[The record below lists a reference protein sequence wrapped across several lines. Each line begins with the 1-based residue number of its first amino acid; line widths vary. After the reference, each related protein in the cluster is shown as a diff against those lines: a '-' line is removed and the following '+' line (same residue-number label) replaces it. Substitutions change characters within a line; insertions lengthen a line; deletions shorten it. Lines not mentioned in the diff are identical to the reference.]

1 MSVDKTSFD
10 ETTRSIF
17 LRSVSDIKN
26 EDVEPLKV
34 VDHQQPISS
43 KPTTPTQASSS
54 GDDFLDDVVPMSA
67 SVREKMKI
75 STKVP
80 ESVEPVQ
87 EEPEA
92 DDDEDEEID
101 DLDDEMVKP
110 TAFEDD
116 MDESIKA
123 DLKEERNVS
132 NSLAGL
138 KWPWQVGPVG
148 PGEVAKEA
156 EADKE
161 IEASG
166 SEDQVPPD
174 WTWLIK
180 NFGRDNE
187 DAEPEPEVKMES
199 RRTTESGES
208 DESGI
213 DLDVTPF
220 TMTKKK
226 PEIFRNEFVEARTE
240 RFQEQEEKAS
250 SIFPEWFLS
259 ALSNLDVAASASPP
273 SPTTPETTPTPDT
286 TTTTTT
292 TSTTTI
298 TTTAIKKKG
307 TIMLQPS
314 MLKTALKI
322 VKTTTKP
329 TSTETT
335 TIATTTTSTTTTTT
349 TTTTTET
356 TTTTITTTTTEIP
369 TTTFQQ
375 ETTTEEDFTTP
386 PITTTSTTTT
396 TTEAPSSP
404 GPETLKKS
412 SLRLQQSDTDDN
424 AIWKRP
430 VPKVVYSEII

>member
-1 MSVDKTSFD
+1 MSILSVDKTSFN
-10 ETTRSIF
+10 ETTRSVF
-17 LRSVSDIKN
+17 VRSVSDIKN

-34 VDHQQPISS
+34 VDQHQPISP
-43 KPTTPTQASSS
+43 KPSTPTQASSS

-87 EEPEA
+87 EEPDS

-187 DAEPEPEVKMES
+187 DAEPEPEVKIES

-292 TSTTTI
+292 TAI
-298 TTTAIKKKG
+298 TTTPA
-307 TIMLQPS
+307 P
-314 MLKTALKI
+314 
-322 VKTTTKP
+322 
-329 TSTETT
+329 
-335 TIATTTTSTTTTTT
+335 
-349 TTTTTET
+349 
-356 TTTTITTTTTEIP
+356 TTTTIKVSAQTCAPCCRRVGSALVLRSVSPSHEGCARTSLA
-369 TTTFQQ
+369 QQ
-375 ETTTEEDFTTP
+375 GRSARQP
-386 PITTTSTTTT
+386 
-396 TTEAPSSP
+396 APS
-404 GPETLKKS
+404 
-412 SLRLQQSDTDDN
+412 
-424 AIWKRP
+424 
-430 VPKVVYSEII
+430 